1 MAGAFQ
7 TWKVQT
13 AIQRLWEDAP
23 APISPSGRTRSG
35 AQGPSSGSWPF
46 GCSPQT
52 GSQCPGARLGRD
64 APLLCPQGH
73 TQGTCA
79 AAMSPQWLFSPRKW
93 GSVGCLLPMDTSGG
107 MSNLQIPSDSWKR
120 LPKSMC
126 VQTHTHVHILRTPPF
141 HCSWPVLLSYPD
153 LSP

>member
-1 MAGAFQ
+1 MLFKLGKYKQPSKGFGKTPRHPSHQVDAHAVGP
-7 TWKVQT
+7 
-13 AIQRLWEDAP
+13 RGPAP
-23 APISPSGRTRSG
+23 APGLSAAP
-35 AQGPSSGSWPF
+35 
-46 GCSPQT
+46 PQT

-126 VQTHTHVHILRTPPF
+126 VQTHTHVHILRTPRF